1 MADSLQATGAETVT
15 NEAERPREAREE
27 RLQQLVQA
35 QRLAAGLTVAAVV
48 LALVALFGPQP
59 NDRLLALLVALPLL
73 ALLFVIAWRDRF
85 RIGLGAGSAQA
96 NLAAPCAVAACAL
109 FARTWLDLNLVS
121 WLPLIAFALAVGLIF
136 LVAAARF
143 ESNLRRRWWRLIA
156 AAVITAAYAFGVL
169 GQFDQRLDGSPQ
181 SMLRSR
187 IVEKHLGHS
196 RIATYHLALAPWGP
210 FDTVTDA
217 TVLQDLYE
225 RLETGD
231 PVCVRLRDGAF
242 GIAWFTVAA
251 CR

>member
-1 MADSLQATGAETVT
+1 MT
-15 NEAERPREAREE
+15 NEAESPREAGEE

-35 QRLAAGLTVAAVV
+35 QRLATGLTVAAIV

-121 WLPLIAFALAVGLIF
+121 WLPLTAFALAVGLIF
-136 LVAAARF
+136 LVAAA
-143 ESNLRRRWWRLIA
+143 I
-156 AAVITAAYAFGVL
+156 ITAAYAFGVL
-169 GQFDQRLDGSPQ
+169 GQFNQRLDGSPQ

-225 RLETGD
+225 RLQVGD